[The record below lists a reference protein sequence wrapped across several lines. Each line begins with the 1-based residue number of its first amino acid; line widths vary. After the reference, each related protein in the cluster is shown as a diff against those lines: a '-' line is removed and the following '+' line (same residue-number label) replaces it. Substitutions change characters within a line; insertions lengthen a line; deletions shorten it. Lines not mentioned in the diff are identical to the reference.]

1 MSYILEALRKA
12 EQRREQEEPSKVPT
26 FLTGSVPESGRRTRL
41 WPYIVSAVLLLNV
54 GLVVWRLIPRQ
65 ITPAPPLAETAVK
78 KESALAARTPVK
90 SSRKPAPSTVVRKEN
105 QLPVVF
111 VAPSKPLAGSET
123 PPVSQPRVEQPQPS
137 PAARSSAVNE
147 LSEPVVN
154 PQTRAGKQRPV
165 ASGRLFS
172 LSELPPSVR
181 GALPEFRVSGHAYTP
196 EPQTRVVRINER
208 ILQEGQELLPG
219 LKLEEI
225 VQGGVVM
232 SHDGY
237 RFRINIKEN

>member
-26 FLTGSVPESGRRTRL
+26 FLTGPVPESGRRTRL
-41 WPYIVSAVLLLNV
+41 WPYVVSAVLLLNA
-54 GLVVWRLIPRQ
+54 GLLVWRLIPRQ
-65 ITPAPPLAETAVK
+65 VTPAPPLVETIVR
-78 KESALAARTPVK
+78 KEPGLAARAPAK
-90 SSRKPAPSTVVRKEN
+90 SSRKPAPSTVARKEN
-105 QLPVVF
+105 HPPAVSVV
-111 VAPSKPLAGSET
+111 PSKPLVGSEI

-137 PAARSSAVNE
+137 PVPRSSAVNE

-154 PQTRAGKQRPV
+154 PQARAGKQRPG

-172 LSELPPSVR
+172 LSELPPAVR

-232 SHDGY
+232 SYDGY